1 MCHADILPH
10 RKGGTISLL
19 FSCWIVMCPRPF
31 RSEENGH
38 FKGIYDHLN
47 VVVFKKI
54 DFELLL

>member
-47 VVVFKKI
+47 VVVFK
-54 DFELLL
+54 